1 MSVGWKKFSK
11 FKRKEPHKSETASN
25 EAPQPV
31 RISMQA
37 SLFSYFRCAPRLLTL
52 LLLSHSGAP
61 SLNHDVGIAG
71 FLLTFGT
78 SSHRY
83 FSSDSLRQV
92 GFRDSAAPP
101 GNEFSQLFRCSVPN
115 FCFNYSW
122 LPVAFSLTQS
132 LYVGSARSAAI

>member
-1 MSVGWKKFSK
+1 
-11 FKRKEPHKSETASN
+11 
-25 EAPQPV
+25 
-31 RISMQA
+31 MQA
-37 SLFSYFRCAPRLLTL
+37 SLFSYFRNFRCAPRLLTL

-92 GFRDSAAPP
+92 GFAIPLHLPAM
-101 GNEFSQLFRCSVPN
+101 NFRNYFVVVGFSVPN